1 MEFFIVSYLSYGVTE
16 KYFVWMIMSLDIA
29 ESAMCVPLRAGQ
41 K

>member
-1 MEFFIVSYLSYGVTE
+1 MEFFIVSYPSYGVTE
-16 KYFVWMIMSLDIA
+16 KYVVWMIMSLDIA